1 MSETQSA
8 KIARSL
14 LQIQAVKI
22 SPENPFTWA
31 SGLKSPLYCDNRLT
45 LSYPEIR
52 NLICD
57 GFVNLI
63 REIFP
68 QTGGI
73 SGVATAGI
81 PHGMLVADRLNLPFL
96 YVRSKPKEH
105 GLGNQIE
112 GKLDP
117 TVSYLMVEDLI
128 STGKSSLEAVKAM
141 KNAGGN
147 VSGLVSVFS
156 YGLPEASGAFE
167 RAGIPWKS
175 LVSYG
180 DMLAEALK
188 SNYISQKHLGSL
200 QEWRK
205 NPKAWSEENKGKG

>member
-1 MSETQSA
+1 MSETQST

-22 SPENPFTWA
+22 SPEKPFTWA

-52 NLICD
+52 NQICE
-57 GFVNLI
+57 GFVALI
-63 REIFP
+63 RSKFP
-68 QTGGI
+68 KTGGI

-81 PHGMLVADRLNLPFL
+81 PHGMLVADRLSLPFL

-112 GKLDP
+112 GKLD
-117 TVSYLMVEDLI
+117 TKTSYLMVEDLV
-128 STGKSSLEAVKAM
+128 STGKSSLEAVEAM
-141 KNAGGN
+141 KNAGGL

-156 YGLPEASGAFE
+156 YGFPDAGAAFST
-167 RAGIPWKS
+167 AGIPWES
-175 LVSYG
+175 LVTYD
-180 DMLAEALK
+180 DMLAEALQ
-188 SNYISQKHLGSL
+188 SNYISQKDLESL

-205 NPKAWSEENKGKG
+205 NPKAWSEEKSKS